1 MLLAA
6 FAIAMLAVKKAGD
19 GTQLMLEWGLLA
31 GPGGPKIWLLSDLLR
46 ASNNIWPLLSIAFYM
61 LGVLGIM
68 WPERVGIMGLAGLG
82 RLIAA
87 IMAVATMVFAI
98 LCIRAG
104 QDSARLAAIGYYDVL
119 PWLIFFDMAAMVLVN
134 MRIAGVA
141 HRGGFHRV
149 AKFTGALMVAQVI
162 GMLML
167 LAALNVFHDA
177 TTLTWTAAGVYAF
190 GGAGVALVSLFLVLA
205 LCWNL
210 IFRRRA

>member
-1 MLLAA
+1 M
-6 FAIAMLAVKKAGD
+6 
-19 GTQLMLEWGLLA
+19 
-31 GPGGPKIWLLSDLLR
+31 
-46 ASNNIWPLLSIAFYM
+46 
-61 LGVLGIM
+61 
-68 WPERVGIMGLAGLG
+68 AGLG

-177 TTLTWTAAGVYAF
+177 TTLTWTAAVPATM
-190 GGAGVALVSLFLVLA
+190 A
-205 LCWNL
+205 LCYLLL
-210 IFRRRA
+210 IFYFRARGGYKVEVLVGHGAEDEEFTGGTVGPGEG